1 MPFVSHTRTR
11 PNRKGIYKFQK
22 RYDAMLSLFERFVI
36 VVTVVVTIVDV
47 AGFYEVSMERELVL
61 SALE

>member
-1 MPFVSHTRTR
+1 
-11 PNRKGIYKFQK
+11 
-22 RYDAMLSLFERFVI
+22 MLSLFERFVI